1 MKQPVISPA
10 QWILV
15 VNCQMITPLCWA
27 CFLLLLSVACCGAGR
42 FTRADLMDY
51 KVKEL
56 RQFLM
61 RRNVAISNCTEKADL
76 VEALLRFNNSSQY
89 RLEQDENN
97 RRMQHLQVLYQIV

>member
-1 MKQPVISPA
+1 MMLA
-10 QWILV
+10 GEL
-15 VNCQMITPLCWA
+15 MIMML
-27 CFLLLLSVACCGAGR
+27 AGR

-97 RRMQHLQVLYQIV
+97 RRVQHLQVCIEEACIKL